1 MLINNFTSN
10 TALYFIPIRY
20 DKLKEEKEEIEEA
33 FIEYRREIERTSK
46 ADITKEIKVLKKIIK
61 NLEQELLK
69 EKSKHHHSSNKKS
82 KEYRNLLEEVY
93 TYCILMYCNSFG

>member
-1 MLINNFTSN
+1 MYFIVKIHSFILN
-10 TALYFIPIRY
+10 TALDFILIRY

-33 FIEYRREIERTSK
+33 FIEYRREIERTAK

-69 EKSKHHHSSNKKS
+69 EKSKHHHSSNRRS
-82 KEYRNLLEEVY
+82 KEYRDLLEEV
-93 TYCILMYCNSFG
+93 CRN